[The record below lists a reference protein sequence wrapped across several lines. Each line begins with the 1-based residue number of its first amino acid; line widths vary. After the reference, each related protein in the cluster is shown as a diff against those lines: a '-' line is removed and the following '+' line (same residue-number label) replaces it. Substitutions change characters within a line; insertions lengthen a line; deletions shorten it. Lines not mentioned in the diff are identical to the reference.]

1 MGFVGDKVEDVGWN
15 GIVESF
21 EGYIKYLVFIWYF
34 LNVCNI
40 LGGL

>member
-1 MGFVGDKVEDVGWN
+1 MGFVGDKAEDVGWN
-15 GIVESF
+15 GTVESL
-21 EGYIKYLVFIWYF
+21 EGHTKYLVFIWHL